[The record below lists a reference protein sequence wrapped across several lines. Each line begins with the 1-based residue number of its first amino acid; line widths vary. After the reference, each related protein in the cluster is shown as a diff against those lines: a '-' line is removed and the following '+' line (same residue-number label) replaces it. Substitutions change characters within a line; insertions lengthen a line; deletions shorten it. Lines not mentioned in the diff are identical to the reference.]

1 MSRHRA
7 PDSADDDQTTVFP
20 RVTDEPVAA
29 DPAAADSSITSVLP
43 VVPADAT
50 TVLPAIS
57 TPPAPAPRPAP
68 PSPAPRAAAPRPAAP
83 AGPGTPVSPAPDPS
97 PGTPVSPAPQ
107 AAAAPVSRA
116 EADDA
121 TTHLPRISDDTTQLP
136 RIAKPAPAVA
146 TGRATATDETGLLG
160 AIPPTPPPSA
170 DEPKPAPKPRWAAEP
185 PPPPVKAIRA
195 GDKNYR
201 SIHAEYTRTTVG
213 SVVRTTLRG
222 TGELMITFGLV
233 ILLFAAY
240 EVWGKTAIVDAH
252 QSELEQQLNW
262 GEPTVGGPT
271 PTPSPSAAGKPKPPP
286 AGQPVAK
293 LWIPKLDKH
302 WVVVQGV
309 TQKDIRYA
317 PGHYPT
323 SAMPGQQGNFSVAG
337 HRNRATFWDLD
348 KLHGGD
354 KIVVETPDMFYVYE
368 VVKQRIVLPS
378 AVEVVRPVPPTMTA
392 GKLLTLT
399 TCNPK
404 FDNYQRL
411 IIHGTLVHEQPR
423 SAGPP
428 AELAG
433 AA

>member
-7 PDSADDDQTTVFP
+7 LEPEDDQTATFP
-20 RVTDEPVAA
+20 RVTAEPLGDA
-29 DPAAADSSITSVLP
+29 SITSVLP
-43 VVPADAT
+43 VVPSDAT
-50 TVLPAIS
+50 TVLPVIS
-57 TPPAPAPRPAP
+57 TPPAP
-68 PSPAPRAAAPRPAAP
+68 RPAAP
-83 AGPGTPVSPAPDPS
+83 GPEAQPS
-97 PGTPVSPAPQ
+97 PYAPVSPAPQ
-107 AAAAPVSRA
+107 AAAPVSPAPVSPA
-116 EADDA
+116 AASDE
-121 TTHLPRISDDTTQLP
+121 TTYLPRISDATTQLP
-136 RIAKPAPAVA
+136 RIAKPAPAVV
-146 TGRATATDETGLLG
+146 TGRAVATDETGLLG
-160 AIPPTPPPSA
+160 AIPPAPPPSA
-170 DEPKPAPKPRWAAEP
+170 DDAKPAPRPRWSGEP
-185 PPPPVKAIRA
+185 EPPPVKAVRA
-195 GDKNYR
+195 GEKNYR
-201 SIHAEYTRTTVG
+201 SIHSEYTRTTFG
-213 SVVRTTLRG
+213 SVLRTTLRG

-240 EVWGKTAIVDAH
+240 EVWGKTAIVEGH
-252 QSELEQQLNW
+252 QNELEQQLNW
-262 GEPTVGGPT
+262 GEPVVGGPAPS
-271 PTPSPSAAGKPKPPP
+271 PTPSATGKPKPPP

-293 LWIPKLDKH
+293 LYIPKLNKH

-317 PGHYPT
+317 PGHYPN

-354 KIVVETPDMFYVYE
+354 KIVVETPDMYYVYE
-368 VVKQRIVLPS
+368 VAKQRIVLPS

>member
-7 PDSADDDQTTVFP
+7 LEPEDDQTTTFP
-20 RVTDEPVAA
+20 RVTDEPVADA
-29 DPAAADSSITSVLP
+29 SITSVLP

-50 TVLPAIS
+50 TVLPVIS
-57 TPPAPAPRPAP
+57 TPP
-68 PSPAPRAAAPRPAAP
+68 SPRPAAP
-83 AGPGTPVSPAPDPS
+83 VSAAPVSPAP
-97 PGTPVSPAPQ
+97 VSPA
-107 AAAAPVSRA
+107 AAGD
-116 EADDA
+116 E
-121 TTHLPRISDDTTQLP
+121 TTYLPRISDETTQLP
-136 RIAKPAPAVA
+136 RIAKPAPSVV

-160 AIPPTPPPSA
+160 AIPPAPPPSA
-170 DEPKPAPKPRWAAEP
+170 DEPKPSPRPRWSGEP
-185 PPPPVKAIRA
+185 EPPPVKAVRA
-195 GDKNYR
+195 GEKNYR
-201 SIHAEYTRTTVG
+201 SIHSEYTRTTFG
-213 SVVRTTLRG
+213 SVLRTTLRG

-240 EVWGKTAIVDAH
+240 EVWGKTAIVEGH
-252 QSELEQQLNW
+252 QNELEQQLNW

-271 PTPSPSAAGKPKPPP
+271 PTPSPSVTGKPKPPP

-293 LWIPKLDKH
+293 LYIPKLNKH

-317 PGHYPT
+317 PGHYPN
-323 SAMPGQQGNFSVAG
+323 SAMPGQEGNFSVAG

-354 KIVVETPDMFYVYE
+354 KIVVETKDMYYVYE
-368 VVKQRIVLPS
+368 VAKQRIVLPS